1 MEGRLSEGVG
11 EAPSTGQR
19 MGAYCSSSARPSSD
33 SLQITHLRST
43 APYPLFNYP
52 HVSVLR
58 HFFNHKG
65 AVCANCLWEVS
76 ETSFPRFLLLWKAGA
91 LVWSVFPLGEP
102 NAPDRII
109 LTFHLWSFDS
119 ELFSVMSRLPLT
131 GSSCAL
137 SSSANWYQL
146 ILKIR
151 VGRFKSISFLTPPVV
166 QYFWIVVS
174 RLMFTET

>member
-1 MEGRLSEGVG
+1 MWPQRNRPPPMGYGGAFERGGGGSTEHRTENGGLLLFIR
-11 EAPSTGQR
+11 EA
-19 MGAYCSSSARPSSD
+19 
-33 SLQITHLRST
+33 
-43 APYPLFNYP
+43 
-52 HVSVLR
+52 
-58 HFFNHKG
+58 
-65 AVCANCLWEVS
+65 EVS